1 MKKALDDGRLE
12 IPASSLRSRGTD
24 NSRGHN
30 TLLAH
35 AMPSPEG
42 DKNIS
47 AALEVLLEYR
57 DPAILA
63 TSTRGNHLPSAE
75 NKVMRLLLPVS
86 APERQ
91 SLPLSQIFSD
101 CGGVRRSWQ
110 KIDELEQAVSSN
122 KSLISGLGIIPDYRK
137 ASRAPGAEG
146 HPQPDA
152 A

>member
-1 MKKALDDGRLE
+1 MKKELDDGRVE
-12 IPASSLRSRGTD
+12 IPANSLQSRGTD

-35 AMPSPEG
+35 AMPSPQG

-110 KIDELEQAVSSN
+110 NIDELEQAVSSN
-122 KSLISGLGIIPDYRK
+122 KSQRAWHNPDYRK

-146 HPQPDA
+146 HPQADA

>member
-1 MKKALDDGRLE
+1 ME
-12 IPASSLRSRGTD
+12 IPANSLQSRGTD

-35 AMPSPEG
+35 AMPSPQG

-110 KIDELEQAVSSN
+110 NIDELEQAVSSN
-122 KSLISGLGIIPDYRK
+122 KSQRAWHNPDYRK

-146 HPQPDA
+146 HPQADA

>member
-1 MKKALDDGRLE
+1 MKKELDDGRLE
-12 IPASSLRSRGTD
+12 IPANSLQSRGTD

-35 AMPSPEG
+35 AMPSPQG

-47 AALEVLLEYR
+47 AALEVLLGYR

-75 NKVMRLLLPVS
+75 NKVMRLLLLPVS

-91 SLPLSQIFSD
+91 SLPLSQILSD

-122 KSLISGLGIIPDYRK
+122 KSLISGLGIILD
-137 ASRAPGAEG
+137 
-146 HPQPDA
+146 
-152 A
+152 